1 MILKKSA
8 DVKKHEK
15 YHPGGG
21 GGGGGVGGRGA
32 KSYQCTRELRTYR
45 IHMCEVTIKACIHS
59 YLVG

>member
-15 YHPGGG
+15 IPPGGG
-21 GGGGGVGGRGA
+21 GGGGGGGRGA
-32 KSYQCTRELRTYR
+32 KRLQCTRELRTYR
-45 IHMCEVTIKACIHS
+45 IHMCEVTIKACMHS